1 MSPPPTSFSVQAPP
15 RLGGTGQK
23 AIIVRVFLVPHVTK
37 LLPGSRSV
45 HVCVCVSFGPDFEL
59 VTPQYWF
66 ATLMLTICLACS
78 SHCQTKRSSSSKHD
92 LELLFWFCGQKTLLV
107 HLSTAKSWIKWE
119 AVEKLLQF
127 FSMLRIQLW
136 PWILQTLCH
145 RSCLWAWG
153 GRIGIAWD
161 SDC

>member
-66 ATLMLTICLACS
+66 AMLMLTICLACS
-78 SHCQTKRSSSSKHD
+78 SHCQTKRSSSSKHETWTFVLVLWAED
-92 LELLFWFCGQKTLLV
+92 TLSPPFHGQELNCMGSFW
-107 HLSTAKSWIKWE
+107 
-119 AVEKLLQF
+119 KLLQI
-127 FSMLRIQLW
+127 FSGLHIQLW
-136 PWILQTLCH
+136 PWILQPLCH
-145 RSCLWAWG
+145 RSYLWAWG
-153 GRIGIAWD
+153 W
-161 SDC
+161 